1 MFDMNESDIHNYLE
15 SKDYS
20 ENTRRQ
26 YEWRINKIITDEYW
40 SKQQKWFFALFKD
53 LKHYMSKKKTC
64 QKKDVDSRATQRK
77 VITLQKELEI
87 YKQNMSVE
95 QIDATT
101 KLLIEINKMSIEI
114 NEEKENSVVEK
125 KREVNI
131 ENENKSDL
139 SQLTNCQLKLTEE
152 NEQLK
157 EQIKKLEENLEIEK
171 GRTMKYFK
179 KSSELEQ
186 QLMSK
191 KKTTYSSDDDE
202 DCGYY

>member
-1 MFDMNESDIHNYLE
+1 MNESDIHNYLE

-26 YEWRINKIITDEYW
+26 YEWRINKIITDESW
-40 SKQQKWFFALFKD
+40 SKQQKWFFSLFKD
-53 LKHYMSKKKTC
+53 LKHYMSKKKTS
-64 QKKDVDSRATQRK
+64 QTKDVDSRAIQRK
-77 VITLQKELEI
+77 VISLQKELEI

-152 NEQLK
+152 NEKLK
-157 EQIKKLEENLEIEK
+157 DQIKKLEEKLEKEK
-171 GRTMKYFK
+171 QRTMKYFK
-179 KSSELEQ
+179 KASELEE
-186 QLMSK
+186 QLTSLKSK
-191 KKTTYSSDDDE
+191 KPTYSSDDDE